1 MLTSMPTLSDA
12 THYLK
17 VGASVSS
24 QLRFSQRVYRL
35 TVAPPLGRYSE
46 SDRFYQ
52 VLYPAH
58 PGLNN
63 KVCGSG
69 TRHRVITP
77 LTTYMNATDN
87 NDVGQGLTCN
97 LPHTMSLVRIGHCRM
112 AVSYPASYI

>member
-1 MLTSMPTLSDA
+1 MNLRRLLRYLESSLLKVYKRDA

-24 QLRFSQRVYRL
+24 QLRFSQKVNRL
-35 TVAPPLGRYSE
+35 SVAPPLGRYSE

-69 TRHRVITP
+69 TRHKVITP

-87 NDVGQGLTCN
+87 NDVGQGLTCHI
-97 LPHTMSLVRIGHCRM
+97 PCHW
-112 AVSYPASYI
+112 